1 MEYCTTNYTIEH
13 LNKTQIKSMLKSINI
28 LNQKIIDD
36 NHMFIVTYN
45 LFDQDKK
52 DEIFLFRFD
61 LENKTI
67 NLMLSCFLGIDRTL
81 YITNSYE
88 EEMLTDIKKSIES
101 KTLDEFINFNYNFNS
116 KDISSE
122 ELNIC
127 YEFKDFMKNTLIENI
142 NTIWYN

>member
-36 NHMFIVTYN
+36 NHIFIVTYN

-67 NLMLSCFLGIDRTL
+67 SLMLSCFLGINRTL
-81 YITNSYE
+81 YINNSYE

-127 YEFKDFMKNTLIENI
+127 YEFKDFMRNTLIENI

>member
-13 LNKTQIKSMLKSINI
+13 LNKTQIKSKLKSINI

-67 NLMLSCFLGIDRTL
+67 SLMLSCFLGIDRTL
-81 YITNSYE
+81 YSTNSYE
-88 EEMLTDIKKSIES
+88 EEMLEDIKKCMES
-101 KTLDEFINFNYNFNS
+101 KTLHEFINFNYNFNS
-116 KDISSE
+116 KDICSE

-127 YEFKDFMKNTLIENI
+127 YEFKDFMKNILIENI

>member
-52 DEIFLFRFD
+52 DEI
-61 LENKTI
+61 
-67 NLMLSCFLGIDRTL
+67 
-81 YITNSYE
+81 TN
-88 EEMLTDIKKSIES
+88 II
-101 KTLDEFINFNYNFNS
+101 
-116 KDISSE
+116 
-122 ELNIC
+122 
-127 YEFKDFMKNTLIENI
+127 
-142 NTIWYN
+142 

>member
-13 LNKTQIKSMLKSINI
+13 LNKTQIKSKLKSINI

-127 YEFKDFMKNTLIENI
+127 YEFKDFMKNILIENI

>member
-67 NLMLSCFLGIDRTL
+67 SLMLLCFLGIDRTL

-88 EEMLTDIKKSIES
+88 EELLTDIKKSIES